1 MRKNLS
7 KESSKFSPKHVAANE
22 IAANRVPFVLCCDVV
37 VTFLSQVIFVFLLFL
52 GMVVYVV
59 KKKKNENYLK

>member
-1 MRKNLS
+1 M
-7 KESSKFSPKHVAANE
+7 
-22 IAANRVPFVLCCDVV
+22 LCCDVV

-59 KKKKNENYLK
+59 KKKKNENYLR